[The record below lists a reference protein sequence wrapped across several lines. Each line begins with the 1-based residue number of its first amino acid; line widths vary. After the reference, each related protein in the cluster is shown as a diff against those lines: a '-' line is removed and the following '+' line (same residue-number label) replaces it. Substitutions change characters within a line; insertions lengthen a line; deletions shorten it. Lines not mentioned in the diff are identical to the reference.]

1 MSLASIFKRSRGL
14 AREFALALILLF
26 LGSAAMPM
34 LIFYTG
40 ANVLGRYEG
49 ASLPGFYSSIFDG
62 LQKGTA
68 SAWIVVLGPY
78 GLYIAF
84 RLLAAGW
91 RASGLR
97 PRPSRR

>member
-1 MSLASIFKRSRGL
+1 MKLARIFKRSGGV

-26 LGSAAMPM
+26 IGSAAMPL

-49 ASLPGFYSSIFDG
+49 ASLPNLYSSIFDG
-62 LQKGTA
+62 LQKGAA

-78 GLYIAF
+78 GLYVAF
-84 RLLAAGW
+84 RLLAAAW
-91 RASGLR
+91 RASAMR
-97 PRPSRR
+97 PKAARR